1 MLVPKHDLIEA
12 YGCKCMLCRKEFE
25 PEELERHH
33 IIPRYEYK
41 RRGETVDDTIGNIAL
56 LCKEC
61 HRKIHRYDCRNE
73 EYIIYTIQILESKIG
88 N

>member
-1 MLVPKHDLIEA
+1 MLVPKSIVIEA
-12 YGCKCMLCRKEFE
+12 YGCKCMLCKKEFK

-41 RRGETVDDTIGNIAL
+41 RRGEPIDDTIRNISL
-56 LCKEC
+56 LCSEC
-61 HRKIHRYDCRNE
+61 HRKIHRYDCRSE
-73 EYIIYTIQILESKIG
+73 EYIIYTIQILESKID